1 MRYLIKPISWALIVC
16 LTHNPIAAFYMMTGL
31 LFFKPFPAYADA
43 FLDQAAE
50 GQAFGA
56 GLVTGY
62 SIPNVNSSTGAMT
75 LTNGAVAG
83 QTIQQNELFQEIQP
97 GSMDGI
103 SASYGDAAAFGTNI
117 NNNLSALT
125 TGTST
130 HAYAYQTLMG
140 ANTSMPN
147 IYNDPIWKTSDDIY
161 SLKSPLINDLFN
173 GCEKKTS
180 FSETSCSI
188 QIEDLKTCKKTLKTE
203 KCSVTRSVL
212 YRPVMSF
219 AGGNGNVTS
228 CGIGCAYINVGAI
241 GDNYWSGGCT
251 HYNWSASFTILRPEA
266 IKKVTVVRVIYD
278 DQTRIFANEN
288 LVFTGGSG
296 WGGNCE
302 LGTSWD
308 ESPGTD
314 ITAAFKNA
322 VAGGT
327 VVIRQETIVGG
338 DGEGYSL
345 IKVEADP
352 DITEQFIDNP
362 AGCRQN
368 MFNAW
373 PIDGTAP
380 GFVST
385 GSLNDQASTDW
396 WACTDASNSRVTG
409 SVTLT
414 TQDWAQYLS
423 PILPDPPATPP
434 APICYSAETR
444 IPGHITLE
452 CFTDK
457 DGYQICPAYDYNL
470 DEHTSCDELTSNP
483 QCKYVSETCA
493 NGAVSPITGTCQE
506 FIITYDCGTDS
517 PANCDQVNDG
527 EKTICDSGIRCMGGE
542 CVDQATESNKDF
554 IKAAAALQ
562 TLNQVQQNNGC
573 DPTTGDCALFA
584 GEAMECQMA
593 DLSILGQVDCC
604 NMPIQGSWIDYMWMA
619 SNTWELAD
627 TSVEMYSIAQNG
639 ALLTDTV
646 GAWNMVSTGSVFQA
660 PIGAITESWSAITEP
675 FTSMYDS
682 VATMVGETIQDIAGD
697 VVTDLATDLSID
709 VIKQQLVQWM
719 GEWVASIFGETAA
732 ATLLAAT
739 TTTVGTVTTTT
750 YSMAG
755 SMLSSIITVV
765 GIIYAIYQ
773 IAKMVVQLIFACTEE
788 EVKLNMLKT
797 QRLCTASGEIGNYC
811 SSEVFGSCV
820 ARKESYCC
828 FSSPFARIFQ
838 EQARPQLGMSFGDP
852 NAPSCEGLKISQIAQ
867 LSFDK
872 MDFSEWINM
881 MKISNQLPIDSATA
895 QTMYDKANITKGKLP
910 NTQIQN
916 SQDRLNSQT
925 QGSDMDAIRQHFLD
939 NL

>member
-1 MRYLIKPISWALIVC
+1 MRFITKPIASALIVC
-16 LTHNPIAAFYMMTGL
+16 LIHNPIAGFYLWTGL
-31 LFFKPFPAYADA
+31 LFFKPFPAFADA

-50 GQAFGA
+50 GQTFGTD
-56 GLVTGY
+56 LMTGY
-62 SIPNVNSSTGAMT
+62 SIPSVNSSTGEMT

-83 QTIQQNELFQEIQP
+83 QKVQQNELFQEIQP

-103 SASYGDAAAFGTNI
+103 SASYGDAATFGTHV
-117 NNNLSALT
+117 NNDLGSLT

-147 IYNDPIWKTSDDIY
+147 IVNDPIWKTSDDIY

-180 FSETSCSI
+180 FSETSCPI
-188 QIEDLKTCKKTLKTE
+188 HLEDLKTCKKTLKTE

-219 AGGNGNVTS
+219 AGGDGNVTS

-288 LVFTGGSG
+288 PVFTGGSG

-302 LGTSWD
+302 LKRSWD

-314 ITAAFKNA
+314 ITAVFKNA

-338 DGEGYSL
+338 NGEGYSL

-373 PIDGTAP
+373 PVDGTAP

-444 IPGHITLE
+444 VPGHITLP

-457 DGYQICPAYDYNL
+457 DGYQVCPEYDYNL
-470 DEHTSCDELTSNP
+470 DEHNSCDELTSNP

-493 NGAVSPITGTCQE
+493 DGAVSPITGTCQE

-542 CVDQATESNKDF
+542 CVDQKTESNKDF
-554 IKAAAALQ
+554 IRAATALQ
-562 TLNQVQQNNGC
+562 TLNQAQQSNGC
-573 DPTTGDCALFA
+573 NPSTGDCALFA
-584 GEAMECQMA
+584 GEPMECQMA

-604 NMPIQGSWIDYMWMA
+604 NMPIQGSWIDYMWLA
-619 SNTWELAD
+619 TNTWELAD
-627 TSVEMYSIAQNG
+627 TSVEAYSIVQNG
-639 ALLTDTV
+639 AVLTDMV
-646 GAWNMVSTGSVFQA
+646 GAWNMVSTGSVLQA
-660 PIGAITESWSAITEP
+660 PIGVITDTWSAVTEP

-682 VATMVGETIQDIAGD
+682 VASMLGEEIGTNLGIEA
-697 VVTDLATDLSID
+697 A
-709 VIKQQLVQWM
+709 KQQVVQWM
-719 GEWVASIFGETAA
+719 GEWVASVFGETAA
-732 ATLLAAT
+732 STLLAAT
-739 TTTVGTVTTTT
+739 STTVGTVTTTT

-788 EVKLNMLKT
+788 EVKLNMLKQ
-797 QRLCTASGEIGNYC
+797 QRLCTSASEIGNYC
-811 SSEVFGSCV
+811 SSKTLFGCA
-820 ARKESYCC
+820 ARKEAYCC
-828 FSSPFARIFQ
+828 FSSPFSRIFQ
-838 EQARPQLGMSFGDP
+838 QQARPQLGITFGDP
-852 NAPSCEGLKISQIAQ
+852 KAPTCEGLSINKISQ
-867 LSFDK
+867 LDFDK
-872 MDFSEWINM
+872 MDFSEWIDM
-881 MKISNQLPIDSATA
+881 MKISNQLPEGSLTA
-895 QTMYDKANITKGKLP
+895 GSMYDKANVTKGKLP
-910 NTQIQN
+910 NTQN
-916 SQDRLNSQT
+916 TNAQDRLNTQT
-925 QGSDMDAIRQHFLD
+925 QDSDIDAIRQHLLD